1 MKRLSAALA
10 VALLL
15 AAAPASAHVVQATTS
30 LSLTEVDIND
40 EPQLKQAVR
49 SAVDEVLTNAIAFK
63 PTLVALMGA
72 QVVGERLYL
81 SLLIADE
88 EGERTLDALEKGGPG
103 EPGGPAEK
111 GRPPDK
117 RPDGTTTL

>member
-30 LSLTEVDIND
+30 LSLTDVDIND

-49 SAVDEVLTNAIAFK
+49 SAVDEVLTNAIAFT

>member
-15 AAAPASAHVVQATTS
+15 AAAPATAHVVQATTS
-30 LSLTEVDIND
+30 VSLAGVDVHD
-40 EPQLKQAVR
+40 EPQFKQAVR
-49 SAVDEVLTNAIAFK
+49 SAVDEILTHAIAFT
-63 PTLVALMGA
+63 PTLVALTGA

-88 EGERTLDALEKGGPG
+88 EGERTLDELEKGGPG
-103 EPGGPAEK
+103 EQGGPAEK
-111 GRPPDK
+111 GRPADK

>member
-15 AAAPASAHVVQATTS
+15 AAAPACAHVVQATTS

-49 SAVDEVLTNAIAFK
+49 SAVDEVLTNAIAFT

-103 EPGGPAEK
+103 AKGGPAPR
-111 GRPPDK
+111 GAPADK

>member
-1 MKRLSAALA
+1 MNRLSAALA

-30 LSLTEVDIND
+30 LSLTDVDIND

-49 SAVDEVLTNAIAFK
+49 SAVDEVLTNAIAFT
-63 PTLVALMGA
+63 PTLVALTGA

-103 EPGGPAEK
+103 EPGRPAEK

>member
-1 MKRLSAALA
+1 MNRLSAALA

-49 SAVDEVLTNAIAFK
+49 SAVDEVLTNAIAFT

-103 EPGGPAEK
+103 EPGRPAEK

-117 RPDGTTTL
+117 RPDGTTTP

>member
-49 SAVDEVLTNAIAFK
+49 SAVDVVLTTAIAFT

-72 QVVGERLYL
+72 LVVGERLYL

>member
-49 SAVDEVLTNAIAFK
+49 SAVDEVLTNAIAFT

-88 EGERTLDALEKGGPG
+88 EGEQTLDALEKGGPG

>member
-30 LSLTEVDIND
+30 LSLTEVDINV

-49 SAVDEVLTNAIAFK
+49 SAVDEVLTNAIAFT

>member
-30 LSLTEVDIND
+30 LSLTDVDIRD

-63 PTLVALMGA
+63 PTLVALTGA

-103 EPGGPAEK
+103 AQEGPGEK
-111 GRPPDK
+111 GRPADK
-117 RPDGTTTL
+117 RPDGTTIL